1 MTSPT
6 TTRRAHGAGPG
17 VPDED
22 TAQRQL
28 TTLAG
33 WRRFVEQ
40 APAPPDLLAEDTWR
54 RLPEMQRF
62 AYDEERLNHHARL
75 LVVAT
80 PTIRK
85 VITEGRRL
93 SYLNRN
99 AHSGRCGLILSGPA
113 RTGKT
118 TAITQLGKTLEVIH
132 RQRHPH
138 THADGDI
145 PVVYITVPPA
155 ATAKMIAIEFARFL
169 GLPVSRRAN
178 ITDIIEAVC
187 GVCID
192 TRTGLIGVDEIH
204 NVSLSTRTG
213 AEASDMLKYFA
224 ERIPAT
230 FVYAGIDVE
239 RAGLLSGT
247 RGEQIAGRFGMIRT
261 AAFPRG
267 EHWSGLI
274 AALEGALRLHR
285 HHPGALPEL
294 EGYLHQRTTGMIGSL
309 LRLIRSAAIQAV
321 LDGTEQIT
329 RASLEAIDVDIAA
342 ETTARGPGT
351 PGKPELARRS

>member
-1 MTSPT
+1 VS
-6 TTRRAHGAGPG
+6 TRTDDRHGHANGNL
-17 VPDED
+17 DEEH
-22 TAQRQL
+22 QRQL
-28 TTLAG
+28 TTLGG
-33 WRRFVEQ
+33 WRQFVDH
-40 APAPPDLLAEDTWR
+40 APAPPEL
-54 RLPEMQRF
+54 LPEHGWTRLDELERLT
-62 AYDEERLNHHARL
+62 YDEDRLNHHARL

-138 THADGDI
+138 AGGDI

-169 GLPVSRRAN
+169 GLPVTRRAN

-192 TRTGLIGVDEIH
+192 TRTGLIAVDEIH
-204 NVSLSTRTG
+204 NVSLATRTG
-213 AEASDMLKYFA
+213 AEASDMLKYFS

-230 FVYAGIDVE
+230 FIYAGIDVE

-261 AAFPRG
+261 TAFPRG
-267 EHWSGLI
+267 EHWTGLI
-274 AALEGALRLHR
+274 AALEHALRLHR
-285 HHPGALPEL
+285 HCVGTLVALED
-294 EGYLHQRTTGMIGSL
+294 YLHRRTTGMIGSL

-329 RASLEAIDVDIAA
+329 RATLDSIDVDIAA
-342 ETTARGPGT
+342 EKDNTATAVSRRR
-351 PGKPELARRS
+351 ARESSSS

>member
-1 MTSPT
+1 MTST
-6 TTRRAHGAGPG
+6 TTRPEAPSG

-22 TAQRQL
+22 AAQRQL

-33 WRRFVEQ
+33 WRRFVEH
-40 APAPPDLLAEDTWR
+40 APTPPDLLPEQAWTQLDEHQ
-54 RLPEMQRF
+54 RLI
-62 AYDEERLNHHARL
+62 YDEERLNHHARL

-118 TAITQLGKTLEVIH
+118 TALTQLGKTLEVIH
-132 RQRHPH
+132 RQRHPDAH
-138 THADGDI
+138 GDI

-178 ITDIIEAVC
+178 ITDVVEAVC

-192 TRTGLIGVDEIH
+192 THTGAIEVDEIH
-204 NVSLSTRTG
+204 NVSLSTRSG

-261 AAFPRG
+261 GAFPRG

-274 AALEGALRLHR
+274 AALEDALRLHR

-294 EGYLHQRTTGMIGSL
+294 EGYLHRRTSGMIGSL

-321 LDGTEQIT
+321 LDGGEQIT
-329 RASLEAIDVDIAA
+329 RATLDAIDLDIAA
-342 ETTARGPGT
+342 ETTARSPSATGNPKVART
-351 PGKPELARRS
+351 P